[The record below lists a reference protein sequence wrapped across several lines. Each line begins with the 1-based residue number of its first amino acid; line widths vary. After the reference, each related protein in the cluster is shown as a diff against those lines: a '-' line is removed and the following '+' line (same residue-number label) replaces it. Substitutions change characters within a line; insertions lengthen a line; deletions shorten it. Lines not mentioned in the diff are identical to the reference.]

1 MFLGSCGLC
10 LFMFGQWLRNY
21 PGDATTECSSGGKAS
36 GLVLWS
42 TTKPNLNSVR
52 LRNLHL
58 RYRVHTSCSTA
69 VHPPWSNLYV
79 GDQSCSWSNP
89 YRRVALSEANPRIAV
104 LSPHSLWL
112 ARVVILPVATDDDDD
127 DGDGDDDA
135 GRKREE
141 ARARAQ
147 REELEAARVRNLPS
161 NQLWLRRGWLVMMRA
176 RHQGLLARRP
186 RGWLSRLPRPSR
198 RPGKLTRAIVV
209 HDSTRVSDVELVE
222 IGTDSDTSARTVV
235 MAAVEI
241 HEEGVFRQI
250 VGYL

>member
-1 MFLGSCGLC
+1 MLLAFGRCFCVRCLVHMHTLSEWRGKYYRMYCPRKEPTMLSLLCFDACPGRALLPSLARHSQVLLMLIKSVLFGALCPVYPAFVLLMWLVGCWAFLCS
-10 LFMFGQWLRNY
+10 FGQWLRNY

-112 ARVVILPVATDDDDD
+112 ARVVILPVAT
-127 DGDGDDDA
+127 
-135 GRKREE
+135 
-141 ARARAQ
+141 
-147 REELEAARVRNLPS
+147 
-161 NQLWLRRGWLVMMRA
+161 VMMMMMMMVMVMTMQA
-176 RHQGLLARRP
+176 ENEKKPEQGLREKSWRP
-186 RGWLSRLPRPSR
+186 HAYETCRQ
-198 RPGKLTRAIVV
+198 
-209 HDSTRVSDVELVE
+209 
-222 IGTDSDTSARTVV
+222 TSF
-235 MAAVEI
+235 
-241 HEEGVFRQI
+241 G
-250 VGYL
+250 